1 MSMKETMDKE
11 LEEAIASLQR
21 ANDLLMRIFNT
32 EVEINCSGCGEP
44 YEGEG
49 LCLDCRCS
57 DTCGCTEEE
66 KAEDERD
73 RKEWENK

>member
-1 MSMKETMDKE
+1 MNENMQELMDKE
-11 LEEAIASLQR
+11 LTEAIATLQR

-49 LCLDCRCS
+49 LCSACRCS

-66 KAEDERD
+66 RNEATE
-73 RKEWENK
+73 

>member
-32 EVEINCSGCGEP
+32 EA
-44 YEGEG
+44 
-49 LCLDCRCS
+49 D
-57 DTCGCTEEE
+57 EEE
-66 KAEDERD
+66 AE
-73 RKEWENK
+73 